1 MPHVRAWLIATGLL
15 VALVGSTVLL
25 DRPDGPG
32 GPDGSRAAVAHL
44 ERAPILREGRDSVN
58 AVTRKSWLI
67 GSLMTCL
74 DRPGRVEIMEV
85 VPDGD
90 LTVTGFATRPNPM
103 ARGELGVGSVAA
115 TLEARGLSPQPLTLV
130 CDGSS
135 LNLHEV
141 VVELRA
147 GEHTTSTKGFTIRYV
162 SGGHRLQ
169 RYYEKEIVLCVDAR
183 EGACPRIDN
192 AA

>member
-1 MPHVRAWLIATGLL
+1 VQHVRAWLVATGLL
-15 VALVGSTVLL
+15 VALVGSTILL
-25 DRPDGPG
+25 DDTD
-32 GPDGSRAAVAHL
+32 GPDGSRTDVARL
-44 ERAPILREGRDSVN
+44 ERAPILREGRDTVN
-58 AVTRKSWLI
+58 AVTRKDWLF
-67 GSLMTCL
+67 GALMVCL
-74 DRPGRVEIMEV
+74 DRPGRVEIREV

-90 LTVTGFATRPNPM
+90 LSVTGFATRPNPM
-103 ARGELGVGSVAA
+103 ARGELGVGSVPA
-115 TLEARGLSPQPLTLV
+115 TLEAHGLSPQPLTLV

-147 GEHTTSTKGFTIRYV
+147 GEHTTSTKGFTIHYV

-183 EGACPRIDN
+183 EGVCPRIDN